1 MLTLR
6 PIGQD
11 DYNVREGGQTIGRIR
26 YASERSPGIWL
37 WNIQVHVT
45 TGLPM
50 SSAKDLESAK
60 TEFKAA
66 WESLKVRVGPE
77 ALARAF
83 AAMNIRDGG

>member
-1 MLTLR
+1 
-6 PIGQD
+6 
-11 DYNVREGGQTIGRIR
+11 
-26 YASERSPGIWL
+26 
-37 WNIQVHVT
+37 
-45 TGLPM
+45 M